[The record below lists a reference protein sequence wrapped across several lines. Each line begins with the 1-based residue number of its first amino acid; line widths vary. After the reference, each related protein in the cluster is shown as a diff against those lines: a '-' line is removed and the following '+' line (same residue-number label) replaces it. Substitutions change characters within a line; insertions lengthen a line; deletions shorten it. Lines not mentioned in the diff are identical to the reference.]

1 MKELIFNGQV
11 FEYYWNALSAS
22 INRRELNRI
31 YPNGYISFA
40 IKLQRND
47 RITLQLLA
55 ASGLL

>member
-11 FEYYWNALSAS
+11 FEYYWNALSTS
-22 INRRELNRI
+22 INRRELLRL

-47 RITLQLLA
+47 MVTLQLLA
-55 ASGLL
+55 AAGLL